1 MLSDFLD
8 REYVVAQT
16 RAQRDWLVDLQKK
29 ARAKDAAAL
38 AAMKRYGVS
47 LRQIQR
53 GIAALDDALARA
65 GDLEKHS
72 AAEAFI
78 PPDPVICGFQAGATE
93 MAERRAN
100 TVIAEKKTPARRSVV
115 KVRRV
120 IDTVSIFRRTRRPV
134 AARRRISRGG
144 SLLPCA

>member
-38 AAMKRYGVS
+38 EAMKRYGVS
-47 LRQIQR
+47 LWQIQR

-65 GDLEKHS
+65 GVVEKHTE
-72 AAEAFI
+72 AKAFI
-78 PPDPVICGFQAGATE
+78 PPDPVICGFQAGSTE

-100 TVIAEKKTPARRSVV
+100 TVIAEKTTP
-115 KVRRV
+115 
-120 IDTVSIFRRTRRPV
+120 
-134 AARRRISRGG
+134 
-144 SLLPCA
+144 